1 MRIKYSI
8 ILTHIILT
16 FSQKNKINEVLNKI
30 KNQLSVFTD
39 GDKTYFQKIKNI
51 FIQEENWEKWK
62 EDSCPAYEKTPK
74 QEDINNIELLREQI
88 TNKYNNQN
96 TYIKNEPAKTIYK
109 NESANQLDFNNL
121 QKYLVNTTTE
131 MSKIKVNFEYNEVNM

>member
-16 FSQKNKINEVLNKI
+16 FSQKNKINEVLN
-30 KNQLSVFTD
+30 
-39 GDKTYFQKIKNI
+39 KIKNI